1 MPQADNKDPAFGAYV
16 KHLIQTR
23 GTSQRALAREMK
35 TDSAHL
41 SRILSGQRAPK
52 RRTIEKMADALAASP
67 DERQR
72 LFEVSGYTAP
82 TRQTTMDDYLR
93 VARSVKD
100 PWLVGRLP
108 IALVVD
114 TFFRVWGANDSF
126 VKLFTTRSAEDVAGT
141 SLLEQ
146 WFDAEFGLYPALGRV
161 MTPEQIK
168 TFILTGIARFQRLH
182 ARDVRE
188 DWFQTTVQNLRR
200 FPTFVAHW
208 EEATARQHALTGHVS
223 LIWPVDL
230 RDSGQMILHVAP
242 IRSDRRFNLILMLPI
257 DVRSAQMIEE
267 LV

>member
-1 MPQADNKDPAFGAYV
+1 MSQADNNDLAFGAYV

-23 GTSQRALAREMK
+23 GTSQRALAREMQ

-52 RRTIEKMADALAASP
+52 RRTIEKIADALAASP

-93 VARSVKD
+93 VANAVRD
-100 PWLVGRLP
+100 PWLVRRLP

-114 TFFRVWGANDSF
+114 TFFRVWGANDAF
-126 VKLFTTRSAEDVAGT
+126 VKLFTKRSAEDVAGKN
-141 SLLEQ
+141 LLDL

-161 MTPEQIK
+161 MTPEQIE
-168 TFILTGIARFQRLH
+168 TFILTGIARFQRFH

-188 DWFQTTVQNLRR
+188 DWHRTVVHNLRR
-200 FPTFVAHW
+200 FPTFAAHW
-208 EEATARQHALTGHVS
+208 EAATARQHALIGHVS

-230 RDSGQMILHVAP
+230 RDGGRLILHVAP
-242 IRSDRRFNLILMLPI
+242 IRLDRRFNLILMLPI
-257 DVRSAQMIEE
+257 DARSAHMIEE
-267 LV
+267 FV